1 MSIQV
6 LGVEGQNPSGH
17 CLMASCIYDWSPPAS
32 SAVVDE
38 QEPPAKRRT
47 SIEEIKDPEMTQAIR
62 IVNLS
67 TQLA

>member
-1 MSIQV
+1 
-6 LGVEGQNPSGH
+6 
-17 CLMASCIYDWSPPAS
+17 MASCIYDWSPPAS
-32 SAVVDE
+32 SAVMDE

-62 IVNLS
+62 IVCIS